1 MLRCD
6 AGLLKLA
13 VGGRAGPRRR
23 SGYVLALG
31 AAVMLALAAGAVT
44 ATPALALTEHVECNI
59 TVYNYT
65 PYTMRLYDSAVN
77 GSGDSPTQ
85 SIAAGGVGSFYADSW
100 FPIHNHCSMHLWWEL
115 QTADGSGWSQ
125 SMETYVYD
133 PNSGHNNAWASMNGA
148 FAQRTTGTDIEGGPF
163 WAVQDASWDEGLEV
177 DACAPACPPP
187 YSAFTA
193 SADPLRRAPEAA
205 TRVKEPKQVPSLLH
219 RRDLIGRGWRRVTQ
233 LADLGHLGGILKA
246 TKVSAS
252 CQGKNKET
260 EPSALKE
267 GLSAFSLR
275 SGAEFIGAAQGIYAR
290 TGQARQMIND
300 AVSARSI
307 TCLAR
312 AFTSKRFHTRVTTQR
327 RSVTYAGRHLT
338 LNRLTIRTHSGARVT
353 RTDYLDVLGILRGN
367 ANALMMLAS
376 DKQPP
381 APRGELAAVTA
392 VVRRLP

>member
-1 MLRCD
+1 MLRCE
-6 AGLLKLA
+6 AGVLGLA
-13 VGGRAGPRRR
+13 VNGRAGRRGRPRH
-23 SGYVLALG
+23 VLALVAG
-31 AAVMLALAAGAVT
+31 VALALSVGAVT
-44 ATPALALTEHVECNI
+44 AAPASAFQEHTQCNI

-65 PYTMRLYDSAVN
+65 PNTMLLYDSAVN

-85 SIAAGGVGSFYADSW
+85 SIAAGDVGQFYADSW
-100 FPIHNHCSMHLWWEL
+100 FPVHDHCSMHLWWEL
-115 QTADGSGWSQ
+115 QTPDGSGWSQ

-133 PNSGHNNAWASMNGA
+133 PNSGHNNAWASMNGD
-148 FAQRTTGTDIEGGPF
+148 FAQRTTGTDLEGGPF
-163 WAVQDASWDEGLEV
+163 WSVRDENSSELLEV
-177 DACAPACPPP
+177 DACAPTCPPP

-193 SADPLRRAPEAA
+193 NADPLRRAPEAA
-205 TRVKEPKQVPSLLH
+205 TRFKEPKQVPSLLH

-233 LADLGHLGGILKA
+233 LGDLGPLGGILKA

-252 CQGKNKET
+252 CQDKNKDT

-275 SGAEFIGAAQGIYAR
+275 SGAEFIGAGQEIYAR
-290 TGQARQMIND
+290 AGQARQAIND

-307 TCLAR
+307 SCLAR
-312 AFTSKRFHTRVTTQR
+312 AFTSQRFHTRVTTQR